1 MFAFPAMIRNDLLI
15 AFSFLLAAVILQACS
30 DPPPPPNVYIPGSS
44 FKVEVTIS
52 VPTTTVSVDEPLVLH
67 GQRRATGFM
76 QVPYSDVPDGVQW
89 WRSQPPAFE
98 EEVAGNLRWI
108 VEPTGAA
115 RFNTDFRPDL
125 TREVR
130 FSKPGTYTLSAT
142 SNIYGEEP
150 VSSKRV
156 TITVVP

>member
-1 MFAFPAMIRNDLLI
+1 
-15 AFSFLLAAVILQACS
+15 
-30 DPPPPPNVYIPGSS
+30 
-44 FKVEVTIS
+44 
-52 VPTTTVSVDEPLVLH
+52 
-67 GQRRATGFM
+67 M

-142 SNIYGEEP
+142 SNIYGKEP